1 MRARFGGG
9 FFQAAAVP
17 GHRLFDV
24 PGEVVIQVPA
34 VSDLD
39 RVRGALPCAVGV
51 GAGPVPADHL
61 GSGVLA
67 QPVCEG
73 VRLAVVQQV
82 HRLAGL
88 RVDQDGAVVPAA
100 AEREIIHAQDLHGPG
115 LGAGQGHDQ
124 PQQAG
129 PSRGQVQQGG
139 QPRSGPPGQ
148 GQRDPGEHARQRRGA
163 PGAPRGQA
171 FDLLGE
177 GDRGAVRVTAEEA
190 AHREPDDH
198 RLAAHRRVRQP
209 PPVRAVHPARCLA
222 APRAHGL
229 ASAGTGPQAQA
240 ARQLGGFHDD
250 PGQVRQQPLQAD
262 LMLA

>member
-1 MRARFGGG
+1 M
-9 FFQAAAVP
+9 P

-24 PGEVVIQVPA
+24 PGEVVVEVPA
-34 VSDLD
+34 VSHLD
-39 RVRGALPCAVGV
+39 GLRGSLACAVGV

-61 GSGVLA
+61 GAGVFA
-67 QPVCEG
+67 QPAGEG
-73 VRLAVVQQV
+73 VRLAVAQQV
-82 HRLAGL
+82 HRVAGL
-88 RVDQDGAVVPAA
+88 RVDQHGAVVPAA
-100 AEREIIHAQDLHGPG
+100 AEREIVDPEHFDRPG
-115 LGAGQGHDQ
+115 LRVGQCHDQ
-124 PQQAG
+124 PQHAG
-129 PSRGQVQQGG
+129 PRRRQVQQRG

-163 PGAPRGQA
+163 PGVPRGQA

-229 ASAGTGPQAQA
+229 ASAGPGPQAQA
-240 ARQLGGFHDD
+240 ARQLGGFHND

-262 LMLA
+262 LMLT